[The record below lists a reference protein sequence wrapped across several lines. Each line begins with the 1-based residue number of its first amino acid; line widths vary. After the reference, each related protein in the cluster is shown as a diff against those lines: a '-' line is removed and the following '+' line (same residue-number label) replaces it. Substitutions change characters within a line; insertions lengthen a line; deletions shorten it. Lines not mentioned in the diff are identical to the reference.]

1 MKVLVFLVSLL
12 AGFSLFAQEPV
23 KSTSVTYERQLRAPK
38 KYKKNILQLELLGR
52 GIFYGIG
59 YERMLNQEIGIG
71 ASLSYTKFNW
81 QPFFI
86 ETEVQVIT
94 VPLYMNYYMNPGRH
108 NFVLTGG
115 LTAWHISATSRV
127 SDSLTTALEEQYN
140 QNGETNPYAFDEIE
154 FTASGTF
161 AVPQAGMGYEFRGS
175 SGFIT
180 RANLY
185 AFYIGRILPFFGL
198 SVGVAF

>member
-1 MKVLVFLVSLL
+1 MKTLLFFISLI

-23 KSTSVTYERQLRAPK
+23 RTSQVSYERQIRGPK
-38 KYKKNILQLELLGR
+38 KYKKNILQIELLGR

-59 YERMLNQEIGIG
+59 YERMVSQEIGVG
-71 ASLSYTKFNW
+71 ASLSYTKFNFN
-81 QPFFI
+81 PFFI
-86 ETEVQVIT
+86 DTEVQVIT
-94 VPLYMNYYMNPGRH
+94 VPLYMNYYTNPGRH

-115 LTAWHISATSRV
+115 LTAWHIQATSRV
-127 SDSLTTALEEQYN
+127 SDSLSAALDD
-140 QNGETNPYAFDEIE
+140 QNDPNGTTNPYAFDEIE

-180 RANLY
+180 RANMY